1 MGYWS
6 GELALTQTSTSA
18 TGAKTSRADRIMSLF
33 VPVITT
39 VVTTAISTVITVAH
53 TAVGRVPPS
62 PPPAHRPSRTG
73 APTAAV
79 ALTMGPASAKPSA
92 ICAVN
97 RAAIATNA
105 MEPGR

>member
-6 GELALTQTSTSA
+6 GEFALTQTSTSA
-18 TGAKTSRADRIMSLF
+18 TGAKTSRADRIMSLL

-53 TAVGRVPPS
+53 TRRGARSTVAAARA
-62 PPPAHRPSRTG
+62 PAEPNSR
-73 APTAAV
+73 ATAAV